1 MSPPTDAAGGQAPPR
16 TVFFVSDGTG
26 VTVETLGHSLLSQFE
41 SLPFH
46 YVIIPFVNSRDKA
59 QEAVAR
65 IEAEASRSGQ
75 TPIVFS
81 SLVDEE
87 VRAIVAGAPAFTL
100 DFFSAFLSPLEQ
112 ALGARSSHALG
123 RAHGMRDSAGY
134 LRRIDAV
141 NFALA
146 TDDGLN
152 ASRYEEAQVI
162 LVGLSRVGK
171 TPTSLYLA
179 LQYGLFAANYPLDAD
194 DLGDDRLPEVLAPWR
209 ERLFGLTI
217 DPERLSRIRSERRP
231 NSAYAEPAR
240 VRREVERA
248 SDLMR
253 ANGVPMLDSTAV
265 SVEEIAA
272 TILYQKG
279 LTPSLP

>member
-1 MSPPTDAAGGQAPPR
+1 MSPPTETPPAGSPPR

-41 SLPFH
+41 SLPFR
-46 YVIIPFVNSRDKA
+46 YVIIPFVNSREKA
-59 QEAVAR
+59 EAAVAR
-65 IEAEASRSGQ
+65 IEAQGRASGS

-81 SLVDEE
+81 SLVDED
-87 VRAIVAGAPAFTL
+87 VRATVAGAPAFTL
-100 DFFSAFLSPLEQ
+100 DFFSAFLGPLEE
-112 ALGARSSHALG
+112 ALGTRSSHALG

-152 ASRYEEAQVI
+152 VSRYEEAQVI
-162 LVGLSRVGK
+162 LIGLSRVGK

-179 LQYGLFAANYPLDAD
+179 LQYGIFAANYPLAED
-194 DLGDDRLPEVLAPWR
+194 DLESDALPPLLAPWR

-217 DPERLSRIRSERRP
+217 DPGRLTRIRRERRP
-231 NSAYAEPAR
+231 GSAYSEPAR
-240 VRREVERA
+240 VRREVEHARN
-248 SDLMR
+248 LMR
-253 ANGVPMLDSTAV
+253 ANDVPMLDSTAV